1 MRSTGHGSILRYT
14 KDLPRA
20 SVTIAC
26 ETVFIVLLG
35 PFPLFGHYSGDS
47 VSKSREPMKP
57 KHMVVAAAQKTFE

>member
-35 PFPLFGHYSGDS
+35 PFPLLATTLNS